1 MKSVFYHIHSY
12 KLNAIINMAKF
23 CRYALYWHIS
33 TLIYAL
39 YMLSL
44 SGRKR
49 EAFFAVIVYFIL
61 KEVKEWIG

>member
-1 MKSVFYHIHSY
+1 
-12 KLNAIINMAKF
+12 
-23 CRYALYWHIS
+23 
-33 TLIYAL
+33 
-39 YMLSL
+39 MLSL